1 MGTLVAI
8 LLLIGAVIRPISAS
22 NPDLELAI
30 SPSPPPASMSG
41 ITTSLVLSDAG
52 QGGQMEEAVTTPTP
66 ARTAVESFP
75 GLRSQGGGIT
85 ATTPTSQSA
94 ESGPRELTLWDG
106 LAVPVSPA
114 ELHSDAVGY
123 RWHLPRRG
131 LGWHP
136 NTPDCGGGVTVIGGH
151 IAYDGAPGPLEDLTT
166 IGPDDAVE
174 CVDGGGETHRY
185 APRDYLV
192 GALEDDVEDW
202 YPGWEQAL
210 ILYTCT
216 PELNDQLLVV
226 RFGLLDTE

>member
-1 MGTLVAI
+1 
-8 LLLIGAVIRPISAS
+8 
-22 NPDLELAI
+22 
-30 SPSPPPASMSG
+30 
-41 ITTSLVLSDAG
+41 
-52 QGGQMEEAVTTPTP
+52 
-66 ARTAVESFP
+66 
-75 GLRSQGGGIT
+75 
-85 ATTPTSQSA
+85 
-94 ESGPRELTLWDG
+94 
-106 LAVPVSPA
+106 
-114 ELHSDAVGY
+114 
-123 RWHLPRRG
+123 
-131 LGWHP
+131 
-136 NTPDCGGGVTVIGGH
+136 VTVIGGH